1 MKYRCKKREKKHV
14 CQVCGQHGVV
24 TEIHHIYN
32 GPYRYRSDVNDF
44 VMEVCP
50 ECHRKIHESAEM
62 LMHYKRKCQ
71 ERFELTHSHDEWMST
86 MGRSWL

>member
-14 CQVCGQHGVV
+14 CKVCGRSGL
-24 TEIHHIYN
+24 TEIHHIFN
-32 GPYRYRSDVNDF
+32 GPYREKSEKNDF

-50 ECHRKIHESAEM
+50 ECHRRIHDSAD
-62 LMHYKRKCQ
+62 LMKKYKVLTQRY
-71 ERFELTHSHDEWMST
+71 FELTHTHEEWMAL